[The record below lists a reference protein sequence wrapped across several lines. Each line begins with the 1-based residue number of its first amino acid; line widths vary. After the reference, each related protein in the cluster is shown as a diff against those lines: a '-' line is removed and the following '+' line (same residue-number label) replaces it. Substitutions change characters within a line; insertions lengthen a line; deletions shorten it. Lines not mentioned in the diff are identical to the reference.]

1 MKPTTREEFLSANR
15 DKGEKKSRVR
25 MNLATKLGT
34 PMGGDE
40 KEERRIKKKRKT
52 EGHIS
57 VSEEE
62 GWGFMF
68 GTRAGLHK

>member
-1 MKPTTREEFLSANR
+1 MKPTTRWEFLSANR

-57 VSEEE
+57 VSE
-62 GWGFMF
+62 GRLAFHAWY
-68 GTRAGLHK
+68 